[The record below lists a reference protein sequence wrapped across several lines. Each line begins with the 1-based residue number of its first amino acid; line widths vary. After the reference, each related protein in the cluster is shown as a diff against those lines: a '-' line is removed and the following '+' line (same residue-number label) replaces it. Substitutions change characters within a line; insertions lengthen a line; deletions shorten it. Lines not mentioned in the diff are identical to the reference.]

1 MTLIN
6 KDKQFYKFAF
16 YGFFKNLKFFESFI
30 LLFFL
35 GKGLNY
41 MDIGFLYSIRELTV
55 FVFEIPSGVIADA
68 VGRRRIL
75 IFSFAAYILSFLIF
89 YFSDVFIAFGVAMLI
104 YALADAFRSGV
115 HKAMIYNYLQ
125 RKGWED
131 KMAAYYGNTRS
142 WSQKGSALSALTA
155 GAIVFITG
163 NYNIIFLIS
172 VIPYLI
178 DMILVMSYPKWLDGD
193 LKRLDT
199 VTLKQKFKQ
208 VEHAFAQTFK
218 NIVFLRVLINATLFT
233 GYYKAVK
240 DYIQP
245 VIKSFALSIPLLMT
259 LSKDKKTALLIGVF
273 YFFIYLLT
281 SFTSKNSG
289 KFLKLFKEYSMPMNI
304 TVISGFVVGLLS
316 GMFYLGQ
323 WYILTISGF
332 IVIMLIENL
341 RKPIGVAYVAELSE
355 NNAMATVLS
364 LSSQM
369 QSVFAAIISPLI
381 GWFADKYGLGMSMI
395 LISLLLIIFFPVY
408 KLGAKKVLQ

>member
-35 GKGLNY
+35 GRGLNY

-341 RKPIGVAYVAELSE
+341 RKPIGVAYVAGLSE
-355 NNAMATVLS
+355 DNAMATVLS